1 MEKISEILKEAVS
14 NLGEEEKEQL
24 RHTVLTRA
32 DTQAEA
38 DVLFGRS
45 PAAREQIKDEVDAL
59 FVQGKVARKPNL
71 SAVARD
77 VLSVKAP
84 EPKHP
89 ALAAEPWPS
98 KTASIDAF
106 FDEKVGV
113 YERFP
118 ELLKAASAGGYPNGS
133 AKLVSKPKTTEVTGP
148 VPVKSSL
155 SGGAA

>member
-24 RHTVLTRA
+24 RHTILTRA
-32 DTQAEA
+32 DTQAEV

-45 PAAREQIKDEVDAL
+45 PAAREEAAKEVDKL
-59 FVQGKVARKPNL
+59 FVQGKVARKSNT
-71 SAVARD
+71 SSSARD
-77 VLSVKAP
+77 VVNVKAP

-89 ALAAEPWPS
+89 VLAAEPWPS
-98 KTASIDAF
+98 KTAAIDSF
-106 FDEKVGV
+106 IEDQVGV
-113 YERFP
+113 YERYP

-133 AKLVSKPKTTEVTGP
+133 AKITAKPKVTETTGP
-148 VPVKSSL
+148 VPVKSTL